1 MRKKRVELVQK
12 KLYKDVRTQRHDGRR
27 RAQVA
32 VERPPQH
39 VIVRTHLLKY
49 EGNGQRVETGD
60 DQEERWCGVV
70 FLGACVGVGGGDEK
84 TEESG
89 GTKKTMET
97 ILPTETLGVE
107 INYDIIT
114 HPRISA
120 RLLVSSW
127 TYE

>member
-1 MRKKRVELVQK
+1 MRGGFSL
-12 KLYKDVRTQRHDGRR
+12 
-27 RAQVA
+27 
-32 VERPPQH
+32 
-39 VIVRTHLLKY
+39 
-49 EGNGQRVETGD
+49 
-60 DQEERWCGVV
+60 GV
-70 FLGACVGVGGGDEK
+70 CVGVGEGTKKSD
-84 TEESG
+84 ESG
-89 GTKKTMET
+89 GTKKTAKA